1 MKDYGQRRR
10 ASSISVGDVQG
21 TGIVIGNGSSVS
33 VEVQQSHVQHDAAAM
48 LDEFIRL
55 LEVHQGSVADAA
67 EIRESTA
74 VARTELA
81 GPSPRWPV
89 VRTVLKGVASGVTS
103 VSVLAEAIDKIQT
116 LIAHMA

>member
-10 ASSISVGDVQG
+10 ASSIKVGDVQG

-33 VEVQQSHVQHDAAAM
+33 VELQQSHVQRDAAAI
-48 LDEFIRL
+48 LDEFLRL

-67 EIRESTA
+67 EIREA
-74 VARTELA
+74 AEVARAEVA
-81 GPSPRWPV
+81 GPSPRWHV
-89 VRTVLKGVASGVTS
+89 VRAVLRGAATGVTS
-103 VSVLAEAIDKIQT
+103 VSALAEAIDKIQA